1 MLEIKD
7 QFEHK
12 IVINKSDFI
21 GLLYPI
27 TSKEDIETYLLD
39 AKTKYPKAT
48 HYCYAATLGQNRAW
62 ATYQDDGEPKGTAGL
77 PILDVIDHHN
87 LTNALLVVIR
97 YFGGIKLGAGGLVRA
112 YSNAASEV
120 LKIANFYEKKEVYTY
135 TITFP
140 YHLIHQ
146 VESLV
151 LEKGTILQKTF
162 LDMVSFE
169 CLIEDQDLSFLDEI
183 KHLLKFEQGEN
194 QFIYIPI
201 ER

>member
-7 QFEHK
+7 LFEHK

-27 TSKEDIETYLLD
+27 ESKEDIDRCLFD
-39 AKTKYPKAT
+39 AKTKYSKAT

-87 LTNALLVVIR
+87 LTNALLIVIR

-120 LKIANFYEKKEVYTY
+120 LKIAHFYEKKEVYTY

-151 LEKGTILQKTF
+151 LEKGTILEKTF
-162 LDMVSFE
+162 LDMVSFK
-169 CLIEDQDLSFLDEI
+169 CSIHDQELAFLDEI
-183 KHLLKFEQGEN
+183 KHLIHIEQGEN
-194 QFIYIPI
+194 QYIYIPI